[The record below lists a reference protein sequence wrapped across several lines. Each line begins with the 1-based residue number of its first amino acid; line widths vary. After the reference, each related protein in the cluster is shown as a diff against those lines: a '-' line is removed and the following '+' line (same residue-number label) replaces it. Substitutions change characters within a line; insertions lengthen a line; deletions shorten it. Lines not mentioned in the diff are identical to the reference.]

1 MKKKVSPDTAAM
13 AIGSLILSV
22 IALACLV
29 CGNGTLGWVVL
40 AAIPATV
47 VIWLVQRWF
56 EKKETHDEQ

>member
-47 VIWLVQRWF
+47 VIWLVQR
-56 EKKETHDEQ
+56 

>member
-1 MKKKVSPDTAAM
+1 MKKRVSPDTAAM

-22 IALACLV
+22 IALACLA

-47 VIWLVQRWF
+47 VIWLVQIWF
-56 EKKETHDEQ
+56 GKLEKYDEQ

>member
-29 CGNGTLGWVVL
+29 CGNGALGCVVL
-40 AAIPATV
+40 AAIPATA

-56 EKKETHDEQ
+56 EKKDMRNEQ